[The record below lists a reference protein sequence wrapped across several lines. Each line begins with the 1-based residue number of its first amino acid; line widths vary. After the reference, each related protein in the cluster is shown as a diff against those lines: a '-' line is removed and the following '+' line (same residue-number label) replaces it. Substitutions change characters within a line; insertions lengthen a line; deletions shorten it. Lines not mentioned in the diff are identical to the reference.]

1 MDIRDIMTPY
11 SELATARRT
20 DLITDVAR
28 KMKEND
34 TGVIPVVDEIDTK
47 SLVGVITDRDIA
59 VRVVAAG
66 IDPATARVSEFMTE
80 DPECLT
86 SDADIKEASE
96 TMADLQ
102 VHRLPVVD
110 DGNLV
115 GIVSLGDIAVA
126 KEKQGGRA
134 LEGISEGAKAEGRV
148 H

>member
-1 MDIRDIMTPY
+1 MEIREIMTPY
-11 SELATARRT
+11 SDLACARRN

-28 KMKEND
+28 LMKEND
-34 TGVIPVVDEIDTK
+34 TGVIPVVDDVDTK

-66 IDPATARVSEFMTE
+66 LDPATARVGEFMTE
-80 DPECLT
+80 EPECIT
-86 SDADIKEASE
+86 STTDLKEAAE
-96 TMADLQ
+96 TMAELQ

-110 DGNLV
+110 DGLLV
-115 GIVSLGDIAVA
+115 GIVALGDIAVA